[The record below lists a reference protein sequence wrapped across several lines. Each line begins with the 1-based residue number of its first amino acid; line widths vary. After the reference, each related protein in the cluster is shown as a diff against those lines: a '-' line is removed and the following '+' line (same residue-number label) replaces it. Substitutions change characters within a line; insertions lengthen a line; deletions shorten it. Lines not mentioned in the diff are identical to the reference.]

1 MCEGPRTELA
11 LLPLTAGLDDIPVL
25 VVDPRDAM
33 LLKRGQRLPGPRAE
47 PGTYLAT
54 TGAVPV
60 ALVQASQEDVRVLRG
75 LNLEG
80 EFDVDFR

>member
-33 LLKRGQRLPGPRAE
+33 LLKQGQRLPGPRAE

-60 ALVQASQEDVRVLRG
+60 ALVQASHEDVRVLRG